1 MTNTYQK
8 PEVFE
13 VGRAQDVVMGS
24 VKLEVIEDNAT
35 GENRSFAGDID
46 ENDE

>member
-1 MTNTYQK
+1 MTNNYQT

-13 VGRAQDVVMGS
+13 VGRAQDVVLGS
-24 VKLEVIEDNAT
+24 VKDVPILDNST
-35 GENRSFAGDID
+35 QESRSFAGDID